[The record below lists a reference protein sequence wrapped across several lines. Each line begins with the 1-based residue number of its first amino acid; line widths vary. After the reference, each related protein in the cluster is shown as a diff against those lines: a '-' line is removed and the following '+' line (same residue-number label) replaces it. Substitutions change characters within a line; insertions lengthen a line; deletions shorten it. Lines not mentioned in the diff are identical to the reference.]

1 MHPRRR
7 AKDAVERIEE
17 DLVDGSRVLSPP
29 SRGIWAWLVQAASGV
44 VLVLLAGLHMLAQHF
59 TAKGLLTYQ
68 DVVAWLAR
76 PEIFV
81 LETVFLG
88 AVLAHALAGVR
99 AVLVDLGLS
108 QGVQRWVSRMLVAVG
123 LVLFAYAVIL
133 TWSVGHR

>member
-76 PEIFV
+76 PEISF

-99 AVLVDLGLS
+99 AVFVDLGLR